1 MQPVRP
7 TLAQALLTGSL
18 QHFLAALFIPVLLI
32 GIGVCLRL
40 ARLAGGFPV
49 AEILAGVAF
58 VTAVYA
64 VVLGTIFLFHEVVLL
79 IAVVI
84 ERRRRRVAAVT
95 TDVANDLLMAVVATD
110 IVAEMLLFA
119 LLAWQGED
127 MRDVLYFFLL
137 PIVGFYGV
145 YLFGCRVR
153 EALAPPPAPPGSI
166 VAAEASR
173 GTPALCRRRPFLLLA
188 PSWPPRRCRP
198 RLFLR
203 PRSWRRSRCRAPAPH
218 RQGVACLGCKCM
230 RREPRPGWAGVL
242 SARLKVGSLHSALR
256 FSASSSDARW
266 RGPQSSGSRRDKKAA
281 AFERARAGRRSLRD
295 HLGAEVI

>member
-166 VAAEASR
+166 VAAEALGHPGALPSAPLSPPGSIVAAEALPPPPVPATSIMAAESLPRTGATPPGR
-173 GTPALCRRRPFLLLA
+173 GMPGLQVYATGAAAWLGWCALGASQGWLA
-188 PSWPPRRCRP
+188 SFGIAIFSI
-198 RLFLR
+198 LVG
-203 PRSWRRSRCRAPAPH
+203 RAVARTAVKWKQT
-218 RQGVACLGCKCM
+218 RQ
-230 RREPRPGWAGVL
+230 E
-242 SARLKVGSLHSALR
+242 SGSL
-256 FSASSSDARW
+256 
-266 RGPQSSGSRRDKKAA
+266 
-281 AFERARAGRRSLRD
+281 
-295 HLGAEVI
+295 